1 VYRVIAWNEGG
12 ESFSDSLTV
21 PGVLLARV
29 TLASSPNPQ
38 TWGSTVR
45 LTVSV
50 AASSGAVVPTGSAV
64 VTATNPGY
72 PAITWTAPLQVANG
86 AARAIIDTTALKAG
100 TNTITAAYGGDAKF
114 LAASSQ
120 PLTQVI
126 TKVPTVTWLRTN
138 KTPTAFGETVAI
150 TALVRGGYGGSVVFF
165 VDGAEASTVPLASYG
180 QALFTT
186 RGLSVGS
193 HTVTATYSGSP
204 EVLASKAS
212 GIAQVVVKSS
222 TRAAVVASASSVSL
236 GAPVQLT
243 ATVSAVSPGSGVP
256 TGTVTFKGDNGVI
269 VAAGVPVGPNGQA
282 VVSTTSLARGTR
294 QITAVY
300 SGSGSYNASTSST
313 ISVIIR

>member
-1 VYRVIAWNEGG
+1 
-12 ESFSDSLTV
+12 
-21 PGVLLARV
+21 
-29 TLASSPNPQ
+29 
-38 TWGSTVR
+38 
-45 LTVSV
+45 
-50 AASSGAVVPTGSAV
+50 
-64 VTATNPGY
+64 
-72 PAITWTAPLQVANG
+72 
-86 AARAIIDTTALKAG
+86 
-100 TNTITAAYGGDAKF
+100 
-114 LAASSQ
+114 
-120 PLTQVI
+120 
-126 TKVPTVTWLRTN
+126 
-138 KTPTAFGETVAI
+138 
-150 TALVRGGYGGSVVFF
+150 
-165 VDGAEASTVPLASYG
+165 
-180 QALFTT
+180 
-186 RGLSVGS
+186 
-193 HTVTATYSGSP
+193 
-204 EVLASKAS
+204 VLASKAS